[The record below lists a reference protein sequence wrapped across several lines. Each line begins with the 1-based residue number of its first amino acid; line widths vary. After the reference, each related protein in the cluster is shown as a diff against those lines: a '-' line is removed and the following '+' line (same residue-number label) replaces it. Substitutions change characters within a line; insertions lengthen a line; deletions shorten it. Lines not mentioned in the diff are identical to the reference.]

1 MRKAVALATF
11 LLLSACATTAPRSR
25 PGHWLIGTW
34 LMMSEGVEHPLAC
47 ESGLPIAYNANGT
60 YDLFEDSGTWRL
72 DGSRLTEVAT
82 RHHDSGGGEGSPE
95 LGRPYVSTIQR
106 SGPDAFRKT
115 YADGTIE
122 TFRRCP
128 SD

>member
-1 MRKAVALATF
+1 MRKAVFLSAA
-11 LLLSACATTAPRSR
+11 LLLSACATTAPRPA
-25 PGHWLIGTW
+25 PGHWLVGTW
-34 LMMSEGVEHPLAC
+34 LMLGEGVEYPLAC
-47 ESGLPIAYNANGT
+47 ESGLPIAYNADGT

-82 RHHDSGGGEGSPE
+82 EHHDSGGEGGPE
-95 LGRPYVSTIQR
+95 LGRLYVSTIQR

-115 YADGTIE
+115 YADGAVE

-128 SD
+128 GA